1 MTEQENSTKVDTTE
15 EDVNRLIENSS
26 RLLEKY
32 DDFIEMLDH
41 RNMLY
46 YGALF
51 RQMYADFATE
61 EDEDAPI
68 KKSID
73 ELAKI
78 LEKAAEKLNF
88 DIQNANIKQLSKLFS
103 LLVKKLNGTDKLR
116 SYDQDILEP
125 LVSRMYNDKEVL
137 ELLMYLEEK
146 GVKPEYIVAIN
157 EQDKIVFKNK
167 KTYGLPESEKLAD
180 LIDFLAENAPKEDDA
195 WTRLRLVN

>member
-1 MTEQENSTKVDTTE
+1 MTEENKDTNMTAKVDTQE
-15 EDVNRLIENSS
+15 EDINKLIENSS

-32 DDFIEMLDH
+32 DNFIEMLDH

-116 SYDQDILEP
+116 AYDQDILEP

-146 GVKPEYIVAIN
+146 GVKPEYILAIN

-167 KTYGLPESEKLAD
+167 KTYSLPESEKLAD

-195 WTRLRLVN
+195 

>member
-1 MTEQENSTKVDTTE
+1 MTEVNKDTRVTPN
-15 EDVNRLIENSS
+15 EDEINKLIENSS

-88 DIQNANIKQLSKLFS
+88 DIHNANIKQMSKLFS

-146 GVKPEYIVAIN
+146 GVKPEYILAIN

-167 KTYGLPESEKLAD
+167 KTYSLPESEKLAD
-180 LIDFLAENAPKEDDA
+180 LIDFLAENAPKEETA
-195 WTRLRLVN
+195 

>member
-1 MTEQENSTKVDTTE
+1 MTEVNKDTRVTPN
-15 EDVNRLIENSS
+15 EDEINKLIENSS

-88 DIQNANIKQLSKLFS
+88 DIHNANIKQMSKLFS

-167 KTYGLPESEKLAD
+167 KTYSLPESEKLAD
-180 LIDFLAENAPKEDDA
+180 LIDFLAENAPKEESA
-195 WTRLRLVN
+195 

>member
-15 EDVNRLIENSS
+15 DEINKLIENSS

-61 EDEDAPI
+61 DEEDAPI
-68 KKSID
+68 KKSIE

-103 LLVKKLNGTDKLR
+103 LLVKKLNGTNTLR
-116 SYDQDILEP
+116 AYDQDILEP

-157 EQDKIVFKNK
+157 EQDKIVFKNN
-167 KTYGLPESEKLAD
+167 KTYSLPESEKLAD
-180 LIDFLAENAPKEDDA
+180 LIDFLAENAPKEDSA
-195 WTRLRLVN
+195 